1 MTAVAQVFIVA
12 DFGNALALE
21 AKPKTGFAQVNNVEI
36 NGHRTGR
43 GLTGQFVQVGG
54 GGHGIR

>member
-1 MTAVAQVFIVA
+1 VTAAAQVFIVS

-36 NGHRTGR
+36 NGHRAGR
-43 GLTGQFVQVGG
+43 GLAG
-54 GGHGIR
+54 